1 MKLIGGLLA
10 LFILTGVNR
19 AFDPEVLFLKAG
31 EEYPGT
37 LIEITADSVFFL
49 SSGLELRVAKED
61 VTNVEF
67 TRRRPGDT
75 WTTLEDVDD
84 SYLRNLLEAAPD
96 VTDYPNSAYVNLLVR
111 SDHAL
116 ERSGSSNASHRRTV
130 KILQQDGSSVANE
143 FFLYLSDEERVSV
156 AFGRSI
162 TEDGAVSHIRDA
174 AIDDL
179 SRYSRTPAYDNLH
192 QLQFALPEAQA
203 GAVLDHRVD
212 LKRPSNS
219 ILSPFYVEEVL
230 GDREPVLEA
239 IVRVTVPEGTELLYA
254 SERIGDP
261 VLIVNKDATESYLW
275 QIGNIEAVFPE
286 RHRPPVPNVF
296 PRVVA
301 GTKTTWAEIDDALAR
316 SFEESL
322 SDPGRLFKEVQR
334 LVQAGQG
341 DREKA
346 RALYQ
351 FVAKE
356 IRDVRVPMDEYGYRP
371 KFVSEILANRF
382 GNTLDKAFLLY
393 AMLQEA
399 RIPSQMMY
407 VRSHG
412 AGELVEEVPSVAQ
425 FDRAIVL
432 MEDSLYLDPTEDTTP
447 FGELVPGCHG
457 VFGLLVGSGG
467 TLISTPMT
475 SPRDESDRITL
486 KVELREDGSISV
498 HHEEELSGSYAMDMR
513 GYKGLSPEELDIE
526 MNLWVAELHPRGR
539 LIDYTVTPLDD
550 LDVPVRITLNY
561 EVPGYASVAGDKYM
575 SFRPPELFYT
585 AVDAAEETRRYPMDW
600 ETRDMTTF
608 EMSIE
613 LPQGYK
619 VKYLPERIHCKNEHL
634 SYLAEFNKK
643 KGVILFK
650 DAMKRHSTYILPSDY
665 PLYRSCIQTM
675 AKVPNEVIV
684 LEKK

>member
-1 MKLIGGLLA
+1 MKHINA
-10 LFILTGVNR
+10 LFVLLILTGVGR

-31 EEYPGT
+31 EEYPGE
-37 LIEITADSVFFL
+37 LIEITSDSVFFL
-49 SSGLELRVAKED
+49 SGGTELRVAREG

-75 WTTLEDVDD
+75 WTTLSNIDD
-84 SYLRNLLEAAPD
+84 SYLRNLLDEAPD

-111 SDHAL
+111 SDHVL
-116 ERSGSSNASHRRTV
+116 ERSGSSRASHRRTV
-130 KILQQDGSSVANE
+130 KILQQDGSRVANE
-143 FFLYLSDEERVSV
+143 YLLYLSNEERVSV
-156 AFGRSI
+156 AFGRSVA
-162 TEDGAVSHIRDA
+162 EDGVVSHIRDA

-192 QLQFALPEAQA
+192 QLQFALPEAQK

-212 LKRPSNS
+212 LERASNS

-239 IVRVTVPEGTELLYA
+239 VVRVTVPEGTELLYA
-254 SERIGDP
+254 GERIGDP
-261 VLIVNKDATESYLW
+261 VLIVNKDATETYLW
-275 QIGNIEAVFPE
+275 QIGDIEAVFPE
-286 RHRPPVPNVF
+286 RHRPPVPNVL

-316 SFEESL
+316 SFEEAL
-322 SDPGRLFKEVQR
+322 SDPGRLFQEVQR
-334 LVQAGQG
+334 LIEVGQNN
-341 DREKA
+341 REKA
-346 RALYQ
+346 RALYR
-351 FVAKE
+351 FVAIE
-356 IRDVRVPMDEYGYRP
+356 IHDVRVPMDEYGYRP
-371 KFVSEILANRF
+371 KYVSEILGNRF

-412 AGELVEEVPSVAQ
+412 AGGIVEEVPSVAQ
-425 FDRAIVL
+425 FDRAVVL

-447 FGELVPGCHG
+447 FGELVPGCRG
-457 VFGLLVGSGG
+457 AFGLLVGSGG
-467 TLISTPMT
+467 ALISTPMT
-475 SPRDESDRITL
+475 SPRDESDRIVL
-486 KVELREDGSISV
+486 KVELQEDGTISV

-513 GYKGLSPEELDIE
+513 GYKGLSPEELDVE
-526 MNLWVAELHPRGR
+526 MNLWVAELHPRGQ
-539 LIDYTVTPLDD
+539 LIGYTVTPLDD
-550 LDVPVRITLNY
+550 LDAPVRITLDY

-575 SFRPPELFYT
+575 SFRTPELAYT

-619 VKYLPERIHCKNEHL
+619 VKYLPEKIHCKNEHV
-634 SYLAEFNKK
+634 SYAAEFKEK

-675 AKVPNEVIV
+675 ARVPNEVIV